1 MTVVP
6 ARQLA
11 MVGGRGVADLLV
23 VDQGVLALGTWG
35 WWLRMVVEDG

>member
-11 MVGGRGVADLLV
+11 MGGGRSVADLLV
-23 VDQGVLALGTWG
+23 VYQGVLALGTWG
-35 WWLRMVVEDG
+35 WWLGMVEG